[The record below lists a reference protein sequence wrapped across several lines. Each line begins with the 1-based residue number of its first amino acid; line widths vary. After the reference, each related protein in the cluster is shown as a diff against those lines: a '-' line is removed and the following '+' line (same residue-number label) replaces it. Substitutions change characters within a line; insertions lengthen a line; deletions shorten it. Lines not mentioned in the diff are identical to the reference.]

1 MSSRRRREKS
11 RTLTTRRRDH
21 SAGKNFG
28 LDSDCLR
35 SFSSQEFLLTLIR
48 QLSVE
53 HAQFHLIPQSHM
65 ARKGILSSKKWKWG
79 TLRESILW
87 FTSPWKVRYR
97 KCYKRLKT
105 DVRKGNKSFKDPA
118 SCTRK
123 RRIKG
128 MPEPSPLLIG
138 PEESHSF
145 KQGCYDLRLEIDW
158 KI

>member
-1 MSSRRRREKS
+1 MKAEVCLPAVCNMSESKDKDHEARTQRSGREEWVEGRELLGISQPIRHYFQAVGERVEDLCGLRLALRR
-11 RTLTTRRRDH
+11 
-21 SAGKNFG
+21 G
-28 LDSDCLR
+28 LGVVDKQR
-35 SFSSQEFLLTLIR
+35 LL
-48 QLSVE
+48 
-53 HAQFHLIPQSHM
+53 
-65 ARKGILSSKKWKWG
+65 GILSIEGSG
-79 TLRESILW
+79 NGQTLG
-87 FTSPWKVRYR
+87 

-145 KQGCYDLRLEIDW
+145 KQGCYDLRLEID
-158 KI
+158 